1 MMIRC
6 RSKDVFFLTG
16 ANFLSCEQTERN
28 GSFVLKLVLKLE
40 KEKQNSR
47 RITLPVFMYLDF
59 EIFYIYY

>member
-28 GSFVLKLVLKLE
+28 GSFVLKLE